1 MNNTKV
7 SIIVPLFNAEKF
19 AKRCIESVLM
29 QTFKNYELILI
40 DDGSKDKT
48 GEICDKY
55 AEKDTRIKVIHKNN
69 GGVSSARNTGLDMA
83 KGEWITFLDAD
94 DWIEPNFLL
103 IVDNNSNDSI
113 DWIFA
118 QWRTIWDNGLPNEIN
133 NYEQEILFNNWEEI
147 KNIWDNMANMDICR
161 CPWGKFFR
169 RSVIESYKLRFDNS
183 LKYGEDTVFNYEYL
197 INIKGLSLCKKDYSH
212 YIFHQNYGVIAVIK
226 YKCTP
231 QGITTTRNKI
241 FEIFFNKNIQNLKFE
256 RLFFFGFTMME
267 HCYLGKKDEKIRRDY
282 YKGDIQ
288 KKLEKHCLSS
298 INYYDRI
305 MYYIFKYIPHFLTYP
320 IAKQYLKFR

>member
-147 KNIWDNMANMDICR
+147 KNIWDKMANMDICR

>member
-48 GEICDKY
+48 GGICDKY

-69 GGVSSARNTGLDMA
+69 GGVSSARNTGLDIA

-147 KNIWDNMANMDICR
+147 KNIWDKMANMDICR

-231 QGITTTRNKI
+231 QGITTTRDKI
-241 FEIFFNKNIQNLKFE
+241 FEIFFKNNMQNLKFE
-256 RLFFFGFTMME
+256 RLIFFGFTMME
-267 HCYLGKKDEKIRRDY
+267 HCYLGKKDEKLRRDY
-282 YKGDIQ
+282 YKGEIQ
-288 KKLEKHCLSS
+288 NRLEKRCLSS

-305 MYYIFKYIPHFLTYP
+305 MYYIFKYIPHVLTYP
-320 IAKQYLKFR
+320 IAKQYLKYR

>member
-147 KNIWDNMANMDICR
+147 KNIWDKMANMDICR

-169 RSVIESYKLRFDNS
+169 RSVIESNKQRF
-183 LKYGEDTVFNYEYL
+183 E
-197 INIKGLSLCKKDYSH
+197 
-212 YIFHQNYGVIAVIK
+212 
-226 YKCTP
+226 
-231 QGITTTRNKI
+231 
-241 FEIFFNKNIQNLKFE
+241 
-256 RLFFFGFTMME
+256 
-267 HCYLGKKDEKIRRDY
+267 
-282 YKGDIQ
+282 
-288 KKLEKHCLSS
+288 
-298 INYYDRI
+298 
-305 MYYIFKYIPHFLTYP
+305 
-320 IAKQYLKFR
+320 

>member
-83 KGEWITFLDAD
+83 KGGWITFLDAD
-94 DWIEPNFLL
+94 DWIEPTFLL

-147 KNIWDNMANMDICR
+147 KNIWDKMANMDICR

>member
-147 KNIWDNMANMDICR
+147 KNIWDKMANMDICR

-197 INIKGLSLCKKDYSH
+197 INIKGLSLCKKEYSH

>member
-147 KNIWDNMANMDICR
+147 KKIWDKMANMDICR

-169 RSVIESYKLRFDNS
+169 RSVIESYKLRF
-183 LKYGEDTVFNYEYL
+183 
-197 INIKGLSLCKKDYSH
+197 
-212 YIFHQNYGVIAVIK
+212 
-226 YKCTP
+226 
-231 QGITTTRNKI
+231 
-241 FEIFFNKNIQNLKFE
+241 KFIE
-256 RLFFFGFTMME
+256 
-267 HCYLGKKDEKIRRDY
+267 
-282 YKGDIQ
+282 
-288 KKLEKHCLSS
+288 
-298 INYYDRI
+298 
-305 MYYIFKYIPHFLTYP
+305 HFL
-320 IAKQYLKFR
+320 

>member
-147 KNIWDNMANMDICR
+147 KNIWDKMANMDICR

-241 FEIFFNKNIQNLKFE
+241 FEIIFNKNIQNLKFE

>member
-147 KNIWDNMANMDICR
+147 KKIWDKMANMDICR

-231 QGITTTRNKI
+231 QGITTTRNRI

>member
-147 KNIWDNMANMDICR
+147 KNIWDKMANMDICR

-282 YKGDIQ
+282 YKGNIQ

>member
-29 QTFKNYELILI
+29 QTFKNFELILI

-147 KNIWDNMANMDICR
+147 KNIWDKMANMDICR

-197 INIKGLSLCKKDYSH
+197 INIKGLSLCKKEYSH

-241 FEIFFNKNIQNLKFE
+241 FEIFFNINIQNLKFE

>member
-29 QTFKNYELILI
+29 QTFKNFELILI

-147 KNIWDNMANMDICR
+147 KNIWDKMANMDICR

>member
-48 GEICDKY
+48 GEICEKY

-147 KNIWDNMANMDICR
+147 KKIWDKMANMDICR

>member
-147 KNIWDNMANMDICR
+147 KNIWDKMANMDICR

-305 MYYIFKYIPHFLTYP
+305 MYYIFKYIPHLLTYP
-320 IAKQYLKFR
+320 IAKQYLKYR